1 MGTLAAALPAVG
13 PCVHLCCD
21 LYLSEYSSLLR
32 GHCRCCACW
41 QCAGGHEGSGGLDH
55 APGCNFAALMQ
66 ATGEAVTNC
75 DLSVLSSNPV
85 YQACVAVMDSIGNVN
100 IAASCHGP

>member
-1 MGTLAAALPAVG
+1 
-13 PCVHLCCD
+13 
-21 LYLSEYSSLLR
+21 
-32 GHCRCCACW
+32 
-41 QCAGGHEGSGGLDH
+41 
-55 APGCNFAALMQ
+55 MQ
-66 ATGEAVTNC
+66 ATGEAVTNG